1 MIPTLVCVIIFKTF
15 FTDLASGIPVQ
26 SPILIS
32 PNPILRRS
40 QNFNSRTGKKS
51 MSDRI
56 RQRVERSTTVQSEGG
71 RRQICEV
78 QESHIQLTSDLAV
91 TARVCK
97 TPGTQPRLGEG
108 YTCAQDHLSLS
119 FSGTST
125 FVPSGCS
132 LRVMDS
138 LRAEP
143 SPLTVDELRFQ
154 GLELSSGLQMV
165 AEHRF
170 CESLGENNGNY
181 RLGGREYSCHQQHLI
196 VKSGQ
201 ELAPLPSGCR
211 CYLNSL

>member
-1 MIPTLVCVIIFKTF
+1 
-15 FTDLASGIPVQ
+15 
-26 SPILIS
+26 
-32 PNPILRRS
+32 
-40 QNFNSRTGKKS
+40 

-56 RQRVERSTTVQSEGG
+56 RHRVERSTTVQSEGR

-78 QESHIQLTSDLAV
+78 QNSHIQLTSDLAV

-97 TPGTQPRLGEG
+97 TPGTHPLLGEG
-108 YTCAQDHLSLS
+108 YTCVQDHLSLA

-154 GLELSSGLQMV
+154 GLELSSGLEMV

-170 CESLGENNGNY
+170 CESLGENNGSY
-181 RLGGREYSCHQQHLI
+181 RLGGREYSCHQQQLI

-201 ELAPLPSGCR
+201 ELAPLPSGCV